1 MVSGRKGSVPWRM
14 SAVASLDTT
23 TKPPLT
29 LISHH
34 QPHLVVFFA
43 SLWASGRA
51 LRPGRTGF
59 LMHRNLI
66 RAQSLALGISTV
78 GVYPTEY

>member
-1 MVSGRKGSVPWRM
+1 MECLQ
-14 SAVASLDTT
+14 ASLT
-23 TKPPLT
+23 PPQNLLT
-29 LISHH
+29 LSSRIINPTSSY
-34 QPHLVVFFA
+34 
-43 SLWASGRA
+43 SLRPYEPQGHA

-66 RAQSLALGISTV
+66 RAQPLALGISIV